1 MSLGRLLGSWRL
13 GVACGSSQLTDVGE
27 RCVLLANAVGEVNFW
42 VIKPFAEAE
51 RGEGTGTIA
60 RCAPFL
66 LDASRCGVQGGRLRS
81 IDGGRMV
88 FLHGSVQSLTAG
100 KGGQISIF
108 EWRGGRVAEGGGLLN
123 RYTV

>member
-1 MSLGRLLGSWRL
+1 MRPIFVR
-13 GVACGSSQLTDVGE
+13 
-27 RCVLLANAVGEVNFW
+27 RIEVQR
-42 VIKPFAEAE
+42 P
-51 RGEGTGTIA
+51 R
-60 RCAPFL
+60 R
-66 LDASRCGVQGGRLRS
+66 GRLRF